1 MAEQI
6 RILFVDDE
14 KNVLKS
20 LERTFLD
27 EDYEI
32 LTAGTGAEGLA
43 VLQSIAPVQVVIS
56 DYRMPEMDGVEFLR
70 KVRNQWPDT
79 VRIVLSGYADTA
91 SIVSAINEGQIY
103 KFIPKPWND
112 DELKVAIVNAIER
125 YFLNKKNIELTE
137 ALQTKN
143 EELERMNDSLE
154 RQVAEKTSNV
164 MQHNEMLVKVQNI
177 NYSIPVGL
185 IGIDPDGLIVQCNKM
200 AEGLLRCNE
209 PDLLGNSYHDKLPAD
224 LCAFVDGISDKESM
238 SGSFIFQGMVIK
250 VTVGFMDN
258 CDQKGTIL
266 VLAADTFEMGK
277 LQI

>member
-1 MAEQI
+1 MDEQI

-14 KNVLKS
+14 INVLRS

-32 LTAGTGAEGLA
+32 LTANTGAGGLE
-43 VLQSIAPVQVVIS
+43 VLKNNSPVQVVIS
-56 DYRMPEMDGVEFLR
+56 DYRMPEMNGVDFLR
-70 KVRNQWPDT
+70 EVCDHWPET
-79 VRIVLSGYADTA
+79 VRIVLSGYADSA

-112 DELKVAIVNAIER
+112 DELKVTIVNAIER

-137 ALQTKN
+137 ALRIKN
-143 EELERMNDSLE
+143 EELERINDNLA

-164 MQHNEMLVKVQNI
+164 MMQNEMLVKVQNI
-177 NYSIPVGL
+177 HYAIPVGV
-185 IGIDPDGLIVQCNKM
+185 IGIDPDGIIVQCNKK
-200 AEGLLRCNE
+200 AENLLCCNE
-209 PDLLGNSYHDKLPAD
+209 PDLLGNPYQEKLPGE

-238 SGSFIFQGMVIK
+238 SGCFIFRGVEIK

-258 CDQKGTIL
+258 CNQKGTIL
-266 VLAADTFEMGK
+266 VLAGEG
-277 LQI
+277 